1 MFMTIIEEKQLHFCR
16 YPNVRRLRLVWW
28 MCCNLSLLCLL
39 HILVFYKILRM
50 VGGQKTSINVYN
62 MHIIHFCRI
71 GFLQKQILW
80 VDRTYGIRSSLRYI
94 IFADYSL
101 TRLWRVSVTKNH
113 WDKKLMFLWILQKAS
128 FTAALLAFVYF
139 AINSACMNE
148 EKNDKESSILFSKM
162 MTNLPPCWIA

>member
-50 VGGQKTSINVYN
+50 VGGQKLQWMFIICIYFISVELAFSKNKYYELIERTTFK
-62 MHIIHFCRI
+62 MHLVF
-71 GFLQKQILW
+71 
-80 VDRTYGIRSSLRYI
+80 VDTAMRSLC
-94 IFADYSL
+94 
-101 TRLWRVSVTKNH
+101 NH
-113 WDKKLMFLWILQKAS
+113 WDKKLMFLWILQIAS

-162 MTNLPPCWIA
+162 MTNLPSCWIA

>member
-50 VGGQKTSINVYN
+50 VGGQKTSMNVSN

-80 VDRTYGIRSSLRYI
+80 VDRTYGIRRSLC
-94 IFADYSL
+94 
-101 TRLWRVSVTKNH
+101 NH
-113 WDKKLMFLWILQKAS
+113 WDKKLMFLWILQIAS

-162 MTNLPPCWIA
+162 MTNLPSCWIA

>member
-16 YPNVRRLRLVWW
+16 YPNIRRLRLLWW

-50 VGGQKTSINVYN
+50 VGGQKTSMNVYN

-80 VDRTYGIRSSLRYI
+80 VDRTYGIRSYLRYN
-94 IFADYSL
+94 SL
-101 TRLWRVSVTKNH
+101 TKLWGVSVTIEMKNYVLVNFTNSLIYCSSFGICLFC
-113 WDKKLMFLWILQKAS
+113 KKLRM
-128 FTAALLAFVYF
+128 Y
-139 AINSACMNE
+139 E
-148 EKNDKESSILFSKM
+148 RGKE
-162 MTNLPPCWIA
+162 W